1 LPPTATKKAIVSSS
15 NHKTTMPPKGK
26 TGGAGYAQN
35 RRNHDRAAA
44 EALQEMIP
52 EEYFDETL
60 SATDYTTEGKA
71 MMAAK
76 AYITALRVSKAAP
89 SSPSVLSFQY
99 SHIQTTLGQPDAK
112 ISASAVLPHGITC
125 IPADVTNIPPYHTIH
140 RRHSFS
146 ERRSDFR
153 CTEGEDRT
161 DQ

>member
-1 LPPTATKKAIVSSS
+1 VIATDSNKQTIVSSQ
-15 NHKTTMPPKGK
+15 NHKNTMPPKGK

-76 AYITALRVSKAAP
+76 AYITALRVSKVAP
-89 SSPSVLSFQY
+89 SSPVSTIFPILTHPNNARPARRQDQRQRRRPSRNHLHTGRCYKHSTV
-99 SHIQTTLGQPDAK
+99 
-112 ISASAVLPHGITC
+112 PHNSS
-125 IPADVTNIPPYHTIH
+125 PA
-140 RRHSFS
+140 
-146 ERRSDFR
+146 
-153 CTEGEDRT
+153 
-161 DQ
+161 